1 MVQADGAMDD
11 AADLPNFK
19 VRGFREYLALWLR
32 VTRSPV
38 QVSMIQAIVPAPTV
52 SRVKAMNGRSIQ
64 VTTPHQG
71 RRPPKF
77 SAKGAPSQSSAIL
90 NLPMDQLHF
99 HHLSHILFKLR
110 SMPAPLEAG
119 I

>member
-11 AADLPNFK
+11 AVDLPNFK

-32 VTRSPV
+32 VARSPV
-38 QVSMIQAIVPAPTV
+38 QASMIQAIVPVPIA
-52 SRVKAMNGRSIQ
+52 SRAKAMNGESIQ

-77 SAKGAPSQSSAIL
+77 SAKGAPNQSSAAL
-90 NLPMDQLHF
+90 NLPMGNLHF

-110 SMPAPLEAG
+110 LTPPSLEAG

>member
-38 QVSMIQAIVPAPTV
+38 QVSMIQAIVPVPIA
-52 SRVKAMNGRSIQ
+52 SRAKVMNGESIQ

-77 SAKGAPSQSSAIL
+77 SAKGAPTQSSAAL

-99 HHLSHILFKLR
+99 HYLSHILSKLR
-110 SMPAPLEAG
+110 SMSVPLEAG